1 MHNQGALAVRENSR
15 VRVFS
20 DALSKGVQVDSSH
33 ATGDL
38 DLFPG
43 DTHPPVYSLTHNLSG
58 NVNVGLN
65 VRNARR
71 GDRMR
76 VNRNSGTPGA
86 FTVTVKSGTAAA
98 GTSIGVIQ
106 ASANGFVDA
115 VFDGSAWVQAGDAA
129 AA

>member
-1 MHNQGALAVRENSR
+1 MQVRENSR
-15 VRVFS
+15 VEVFGV
-20 DALSKGVQVDSSH
+20 DKSKGIQVDAAT

-43 DTHPPVYSLTHNLSG
+43 DTHPEVYSLTHNLTG
-58 NVNVGLN
+58 NVNIGVN

-71 GDRMR
+71 GDRFR
-76 VNRNSGTPGA
+76 LNRNSAAPGA
-86 FTVTVKSGTAAA
+86 FTVTVKSGTAA
-98 GTSIGVIQ
+98 GGSSVGVIQ
-106 ASANGFVDA
+106 ASANGFVDC